1 MPKTT
6 SRLRT
11 PFIHQLRMSIGGF
24 FKWKSLA
31 PVTIL
36 AYAILVIWA
45 LLSLFPLYWMAKNSL
60 EPAMSLNQFPPN
72 LVPINP
78 TIENFMILIERVPI
92 GRWTL
97 NTLIVSTSRTVGAIF
112 FGAMAGYAF
121 AKLNFAGREII
132 FWILM
137 STLMIPSFITIIPQY
152 QVIVRLGWLDT
163 FAALIVPGLTG
174 GVWSMFLMRQFVKTL
189 PSELLEAARIDGATE
204 FGIFSKIILPLMKPA
219 IAVLGI
225 FTFIANW
232 NNFLWPLLVTT
243 SNSMRLL
250 AIGLSLLEGGTASA
264 QAASQG
270 QVLAGSTLAAIPM
283 IIIFLIFQR
292 YFLRGITIGAIKG

>member
-1 MPKTT
+1 ME
-6 SRLRT
+6 RL
-11 PFIHQLRMSIGGF
+11 L
-24 FKWKSLA
+24 KWKTASPL
-31 PVTIL
+31 TIL

-45 LLSLFPLYWMAKNSL
+45 VLSLFPLYWMAKNSL

-78 TIENFMILIERVPI
+78 TLENFIILIERVPI
-92 GRWTL
+92 GQWTM
-97 NTLIVSTSRTVGAIF
+97 NTLIVSTTRTVGAIF
-112 FGAMAGYAF
+112 FGALAGYAF
-121 AKLNFAGREII
+121 AKLDFAGREVI
-132 FWILM
+132 FWMLM

-174 GVWSMFLMRQFVKTL
+174 GVWAMFLMRQFAKTL
-189 PSELLEAARIDGATE
+189 PSELLEAARIDGASE
-204 FGIFSKIILPLMKPA
+204 LGIFMKVILPLMKPA

-243 SNSMRLL
+243 SNNMRLL
-250 AIGLSLLEGGTASA
+250 AVGLSLLEGGTASA

-283 IIIFLIFQR
+283 IIIFLVFQR